1 MKKKLLICLVV
12 LGLTS
17 GCGKVTT
24 LPNGDEALVSF
35 TNENL
40 GISAGDLYN
49 KIKNTALSSLLDM
62 IDTKILLDKYP
73 DKESDANKYVDEQYD
88 LIKNNYKDDNGKFDE
103 SKLKEEIYTYYG
115 ITDID
120 KFKDIIRLNYYR
132 TEAVNDYAK
141 KSITDKQIQK
151 YYDENVY
158 GDISCKHIL
167 ITPEVTDSMT
177 DDEKSAADK
186 EALNKAKDIIKKLK
200 NGESFDDLAKE
211 YSNDT
216 SNKDKGG
223 DLGYFNT
230 GDMLEEFEKAAFA
243 LKKGKYTTTPV
254 KTKYGY
260 HIILKTDEKEKPS
273 LEDKKD
279 EIINTLATELK
290 SSDATLSINA
300 LVELRKSYGMNI
312 QDDEMNK
319 LYSTY
324 VSNSLLNAKSNSSS
338 SK

>member
-1 MKKKLLICLVV
+1 MKKKLLICLAV

-17 GCGKVTT
+17 GCGKVST
-24 LPNGDEALVSF
+24 LPNGDDALVSF
-35 TNENL
+35 SNTNL
-40 GISAGDLYN
+40 GISAGDLYSEV
-49 KIKNTALSSLLDM
+49 KGTALSKLIDM

-73 DKESDANKYVDEQYD
+73 NKSSDADKYVNEQYD
-88 LIKNNYKDDNGKFDE
+88 LIKTNFKDDNGKFDE
-103 SKLKEEIYTYYG
+103 KSLKEQIYAYYG

-141 KSITDKQIQK
+141 NNVTDKQIQK

-167 ITPEVTDSMT
+167 ITPAVTDDMS
-177 DDEKSAADK
+177 DEDKTKADK
-186 EALNKAKDIIKKLK
+186 EALQKAKDIIKKLK

-211 YSNDT
+211 YSDDT

-273 LEDKKD
+273 LEDKKE
-279 EIINTLATELK
+279 EIINTLASEAK
-290 SSDATLSINA
+290 SNDTALSINA
-300 LVELRKSYGMNI
+300 LVELRKEYGMNI
-312 QDDEMNK
+312 EDDEMSK

-324 VSNSLLNAKSNSSS
+324 ISNSLLSAKSNSS
-338 SK
+338 K

>member
-1 MKKKLLICLVV
+1 MKKKLLICLAV

-17 GCGKVTT
+17 GCGKVST
-24 LPNGDEALVSF
+24 LPNGNDALVSF
-35 TNENL
+35 SNTNL
-40 GISAGDLYN
+40 GISAGDLYSEV
-49 KIKNTALSSLLDM
+49 KGTALSKLIDM

-73 DKESDANKYVDEQYD
+73 DKSSDADKYVNEQYD
-88 LIKNNYKDDNGKFDE
+88 LIKTNFKDDKGKFDE
-103 SKLKEEIYTYYG
+103 ESLKEQIYAYYG

-141 KSITDKQIQK
+141 KSVTDKQIQK

-167 ITPEVTDSMT
+167 ITPAVTDNMS
-177 DDEKSAADK
+177 DEDKTKADK
-186 EALNKAKDIIKKLK
+186 EALQKAKDIIKKLK

-211 YSNDT
+211 YSDDT

-273 LEDKKD
+273 LEDKKE
-279 EIINTLATELK
+279 EIIKTLADDAK
-290 SSDATLSINA
+290 SKDTALSINA
-300 LVELRKSYGMNI
+300 LVELRKEYGMNI
-312 QDDEMNK
+312 EDDEMSK

-324 VSNSLLNAKSNSSS
+324 ISNSLLSAKSNSS
-338 SK
+338 K

>member
-1 MKKKLLICLVV
+1 MKKKLLICLAV

-17 GCGKVTT
+17 GCGKVST
-24 LPNGDEALVSF
+24 LPNGDDALVSF
-35 TNENL
+35 SNTNL
-40 GISAGDLYN
+40 GISAGDLYSEV
-49 KIKNTALSSLLDM
+49 KGTALSKLIDM

-73 DKESDANKYVDEQYD
+73 DKSSDADKYVNEQYD
-88 LIKNNYKDDNGKFDE
+88 LIKTNFKDDNGKFDE
-103 SKLKEEIYTYYG
+103 ESLKEQIYAYYG

-141 KSITDKQIQK
+141 NSVTDKQIQK

-167 ITPEVTDSMT
+167 ITPAVTDDMS
-177 DDEKSAADK
+177 DEDKTKADK
-186 EALNKAKDIIKKLK
+186 EALQKAKDIIKKLK

-211 YSNDT
+211 YSDDT

-273 LEDKKD
+273 LEDKKE
-279 EIINTLATELK
+279 EIINTLASEAK
-290 SSDATLSINA
+290 SNDAALSINA
-300 LVELRKSYGMNI
+300 LVELRKEYGMNI
-312 QDDEMNK
+312 EDDEMNK

-324 VSNSLLNAKSNSSS
+324 ISNSLLSAKSNSS
-338 SK
+338 K

>member
-1 MKKKLLICLVV
+1 MKKKLLICLAV

-17 GCGKVTT
+17 GCGKVST
-24 LPNGDEALVSF
+24 LPNGNDALVSF
-35 TNENL
+35 SNTNL
-40 GISAGDLYN
+40 GISAGDLYSEV
-49 KIKNTALSSLLDM
+49 KGTALSKLIDM

-73 DKESDANKYVDEQYD
+73 DKSSDADKYVNEQYD
-88 LIKNNYKDDNGKFDE
+88 LIKTNFKDDKGKFDE
-103 SKLKEEIYTYYG
+103 EALKEQIYAYYG

-141 KSITDKQIQK
+141 KSVTDKQIQK

-167 ITPEVTDSMT
+167 ITPVVTDNMS
-177 DDEKSAADK
+177 DEDKTKADK
-186 EALNKAKDIIKKLK
+186 EALQKAKDIIKKLK

-211 YSNDT
+211 YSDDT

-273 LEDKKD
+273 LEDKKE
-279 EIINTLATELK
+279 EIIKTLADDAK
-290 SSDATLSINA
+290 SKDTALSINA
-300 LVELRKSYGMNI
+300 LVELRKEYGMNI
-312 QDDEMNK
+312 EDDEMSK

-324 VSNSLLNAKSNSSS
+324 ISNSLLSAKSNSS
-338 SK
+338 K

>member
-1 MKKKLLICLVV
+1 MKKKLLICLAV

-17 GCGKVTT
+17 GCGKVST
-24 LPNGDEALVSF
+24 LPNGDDALVSF
-35 TNENL
+35 SNTNL
-40 GISAGDLYN
+40 GISAGDLYSEV
-49 KIKNTALSSLLDM
+49 KSTALSKLIDM

-73 DKESDANKYVDEQYD
+73 EKSSDADKYVNEQYD
-88 LIKNNYKDDNGKFDE
+88 LIKTNFKDDNGKFDE
-103 SKLKEEIYTYYG
+103 ESLKEQIYAYYG

-141 KSITDKQIQK
+141 NSVTDKQIQK

-167 ITPEVTDSMT
+167 ITPAVTDDMS
-177 DDEKSAADK
+177 DEDKTKADK
-186 EALNKAKDIIKKLK
+186 EALQKAKDIIKKLK

-211 YSNDT
+211 YSDDT

-273 LEDKKD
+273 LEDKKE
-279 EIINTLATELK
+279 EIIDTLASEAK
-290 SSDATLSINA
+290 SNDAALSINA
-300 LVELRKSYGMNI
+300 LVELRKEYGMNI
-312 QDDEMNK
+312 EDDEMNK

-324 VSNSLLNAKSNSSS
+324 ISNSLLSAKSNSS
-338 SK
+338 K

>member
-1 MKKKLLICLVV
+1 MKKKLLICLAV

-17 GCGKVTT
+17 GCGKVST
-24 LPNGDEALVSF
+24 LPNGDDALVSF
-35 TNENL
+35 SNTNL
-40 GISAGDLYN
+40 GISAGDLYSEV
-49 KIKNTALSSLLDM
+49 KGTALSKLIDM

-73 DKESDANKYVDEQYD
+73 DKSSDADKYVNEQYD
-88 LIKNNYKDDNGKFDE
+88 LIKTNFKDDKGKFDE
-103 SKLKEEIYTYYG
+103 ESLKEQIYDYYG

-141 KSITDKQIQK
+141 KSVTDKQIQK

-167 ITPEVTDSMT
+167 ITPAVTDDMS
-177 DDEKSAADK
+177 DEDKTKADK
-186 EALNKAKDIIKKLK
+186 EALQKAKDIIKKLK

-211 YSNDT
+211 YSDDT

-273 LEDKKD
+273 LEDKKE
-279 EIINTLATELK
+279 EIINTLVSEAK
-290 SSDATLSINA
+290 SNDTALSINA
-300 LVELRKSYGMNI
+300 LVELRKEYGMNI
-312 QDDEMNK
+312 EDDEMSK

-324 VSNSLLNAKSNSSS
+324 ISNSLLSAKSNSS
-338 SK
+338 K

>member
-1 MKKKLLICLVV
+1 MKKKLLICLAV

-17 GCGKVTT
+17 GCGKVST
-24 LPNGDEALVSF
+24 LPNGDDALVSF
-35 TNENL
+35 SNTNL
-40 GISAGDLYN
+40 GISAGDLYSEV
-49 KIKNTALSSLLDM
+49 KSTALSKLIDM

-73 DKESDANKYVDEQYD
+73 DKSSDADKYVNEQYD
-88 LIKNNYKDDNGKFDE
+88 LIKTNFKDDKGKFDE
-103 SKLKEEIYTYYG
+103 EALKEQIYALYG

-141 KSITDKQIQK
+141 KSVTDKQIQK

-167 ITPEVTDSMT
+167 ITPAVTDNMS
-177 DDEKSAADK
+177 DEDKTKADK
-186 EALNKAKDIIKKLK
+186 ETLQKAKDIIKKLK

-211 YSNDT
+211 YSDDT

-273 LEDKKD
+273 LEDKKE
-279 EIINTLATELK
+279 EIIKTLASEAK
-290 SSDATLSINA
+290 SKDTALSINA
-300 LVELRKSYGMNI
+300 LVELRKEYGMNI
-312 QDDEMNK
+312 EDDEMSK

-324 VSNSLLNAKSNSSS
+324 ISNSLLSAKSNSS
-338 SK
+338 K

>member
-1 MKKKLLICLVV
+1 MKKKLLICLAV

-17 GCGKVTT
+17 GCGKVST
-24 LPNGDEALVSF
+24 LPNGDDALVSF
-35 TNENL
+35 SNTNL
-40 GISAGDLYN
+40 GISAGDLYSEV
-49 KIKNTALSSLLDM
+49 KGTALSKLIDM

-73 DKESDANKYVDEQYD
+73 DKSSDADKYVNEQYD
-88 LIKNNYKDDNGKFDE
+88 LIKTNFKDDKGKFDE
-103 SKLKEEIYTYYG
+103 ESLKEQIYAYYG

-141 KSITDKQIQK
+141 KSVTDKQIQK

-158 GDISCKHIL
+158 GDISCKYIL
-167 ITPEVTDSMT
+167 ITPAVTDNMS
-177 DDEKSAADK
+177 DEDKTKADK
-186 EALNKAKDIIKKLK
+186 EALQKAKDIIKKLK

-211 YSNDT
+211 YSDDT

-273 LEDKKD
+273 LEDKKE
-279 EIINTLATELK
+279 EIIKTLASEAK
-290 SSDATLSINA
+290 SNDTALSINA
-300 LVELRKSYGMNI
+300 LVELRKEYGMNI
-312 QDDEMNK
+312 EDDEMSK

-324 VSNSLLNAKSNSSS
+324 ISNSLLSAKSNSS
-338 SK
+338 K

>member
-1 MKKKLLICLVV
+1 MKKKLLICLAV

-17 GCGKVTT
+17 GCGKVST
-24 LPNGDEALVSF
+24 LPNGDDALVSF
-35 TNENL
+35 SNTNL
-40 GISAGDLYN
+40 GISAADLYSEV
-49 KIKNTALSSLLDM
+49 KGTALSKLIDM

-73 DKESDANKYVDEQYD
+73 DKSSDADKYVNEQYD
-88 LIKNNYKDDNGKFDE
+88 LIKTNFKDDKGKFDE
-103 SKLKEEIYTYYG
+103 EALKEQIYAYYG

-141 KSITDKQIQK
+141 KSVTDKQIQK

-167 ITPEVTDSMT
+167 ITPAVTDNMS
-177 DDEKSAADK
+177 DEDKTKADK
-186 EALNKAKDIIKKLK
+186 EALQKAKDIIKKLK

-211 YSNDT
+211 YSDDT

-273 LEDKKD
+273 LEDKKE
-279 EIINTLATELK
+279 EIIKTLADDAK
-290 SSDATLSINA
+290 SKDTALSINA
-300 LVELRKSYGMNI
+300 LVELRKEYGMNI
-312 QDDEMNK
+312 EDDEMSK

-324 VSNSLLNAKSNSSS
+324 ISNSLLSAKSNSS
-338 SK
+338 K

>member
-1 MKKKLLICLVV
+1 MKKKLLICLAV

-17 GCGKVTT
+17 GCGKVST
-24 LPNGDEALVSF
+24 LPNGNDALVSF
-35 TNENL
+35 SNTNL
-40 GISAGDLYN
+40 GISAGDLYSEV
-49 KIKNTALSSLLDM
+49 KGTALSKLIDM

-73 DKESDANKYVDEQYD
+73 DKSSDADKYVNEQYD
-88 LIKNNYKDDNGKFDE
+88 LIKTNFKDDKGKFDE
-103 SKLKEEIYTYYG
+103 EALKEQIYAYYG

-141 KSITDKQIQK
+141 KSVTDKQIQK

-167 ITPEVTDSMT
+167 ITPAVTDNMS
-177 DDEKSAADK
+177 DEDKTKADK
-186 EALNKAKDIIKKLK
+186 EALQKAKDIIKKLK
-200 NGESFDDLAKE
+200 NGDSFDDLAKE
-211 YSNDT
+211 YSDDT

-273 LEDKKD
+273 LEDKKE
-279 EIINTLATELK
+279 EIISTLASEAK
-290 SSDATLSINA
+290 SNDTALSINA
-300 LVELRKSYGMNI
+300 LVELRKEYGMNI
-312 QDDEMNK
+312 EDDEMSK

-324 VSNSLLNAKSNSSS
+324 ISNSLLSAKSNSS
-338 SK
+338 K

>member
-1 MKKKLLICLVV
+1 MKKKLLICLAV

-17 GCGKVTT
+17 GCGKVST
-24 LPNGDEALVSF
+24 LPNGNDALVSF
-35 TNENL
+35 SNTNL
-40 GISAGDLYN
+40 GISAGDLYSEV
-49 KIKNTALSSLLDM
+49 KGTALSKLIDM

-73 DKESDANKYVDEQYD
+73 DKSSDADKYVNEQYD
-88 LIKNNYKDDNGKFDE
+88 LIKTNFKDDKGKFDE
-103 SKLKEEIYTYYG
+103 ESLKEQIYAYYG

-141 KSITDKQIQK
+141 KSVTDKQIQK

-167 ITPEVTDSMT
+167 ITPAVTDDMS
-177 DDEKSAADK
+177 DEDKTKADK
-186 EALNKAKDIIKKLK
+186 EALQKAKDIIKKLK

-211 YSNDT
+211 YSDDT

-273 LEDKKD
+273 LEDKKE
-279 EIINTLATELK
+279 EIIKTLASEAK
-290 SSDATLSINA
+290 SKDTALSINA
-300 LVELRKSYGMNI
+300 LVELRKEYGMNI
-312 QDDEMNK
+312 EDDEMSK

-324 VSNSLLNAKSNSSS
+324 ISNSLLSAKSKS

>member
-1 MKKKLLICLVV
+1 MKKKLLICLAV

-17 GCGKVTT
+17 GCGKVST
-24 LPNGDEALVSF
+24 LPNGNDALVSF
-35 TNENL
+35 SNTNL
-40 GISAGDLYN
+40 GISAGDLYSEV
-49 KIKNTALSSLLDM
+49 KGTALSKLIDM

-73 DKESDANKYVDEQYD
+73 DKSSDADKYVNEQYD
-88 LIKNNYKDDNGKFDE
+88 LIKTNFKDDKGKFDE
-103 SKLKEEIYTYYG
+103 EALKEQIYAYYG

-141 KSITDKQIQK
+141 KSVTDKQIQK
-151 YYDENVY
+151 YYDEKVY

-167 ITPEVTDSMT
+167 ITPAVTDNMS
-177 DDEKSAADK
+177 DEDKTKADK
-186 EALNKAKDIIKKLK
+186 EALQKAKDIIKKLK

-211 YSNDT
+211 YSDDT

-273 LEDKKD
+273 LEDKKE
-279 EIINTLATELK
+279 EIIKTLASEAK
-290 SSDATLSINA
+290 SNDTALSINA
-300 LVELRKSYGMNI
+300 LVELRKEYGMNI
-312 QDDEMNK
+312 EDDEMSK

-324 VSNSLLNAKSNSSS
+324 ISNSLLSAKSNSS
-338 SK
+338 K

>member
-1 MKKKLLICLVV
+1 MKKKLLICLAV

-17 GCGKVTT
+17 GCGKVST
-24 LPNGDEALVSF
+24 LPNGNDALVSF
-35 TNENL
+35 SNTNL
-40 GISAGDLYN
+40 GISAGDLYSEV
-49 KIKNTALSSLLDM
+49 KSTALSKLIDM

-73 DKESDANKYVDEQYD
+73 DKSSDADKYVNEQYD
-88 LIKNNYKDDNGKFDE
+88 LIKTNFKDDKGKFDE
-103 SKLKEEIYTYYG
+103 EALKEQIYAYYG

-141 KSITDKQIQK
+141 KSVTDKQIQK

-167 ITPEVTDSMT
+167 ITPAVTDNMS
-177 DDEKSAADK
+177 DEDKTKADK
-186 EALNKAKDIIKKLK
+186 EALQKAKDIIKKLK

-211 YSNDT
+211 YSDDT

-273 LEDKKD
+273 LEDKKE
-279 EIINTLATELK
+279 EIIKTLSSEAK
-290 SSDATLSINA
+290 SKDTALSINA
-300 LVELRKSYGMNI
+300 LVELRKEYGMNI
-312 QDDEMNK
+312 EDDEMSK

-324 VSNSLLNAKSNSSS
+324 ISNSLLSAKSKS

>member
-1 MKKKLLICLVV
+1 MKKKLLICLAV

-17 GCGKVTT
+17 GCGKVST
-24 LPNGDEALVSF
+24 LPNGDDALVSF
-35 TNENL
+35 SNTNL
-40 GISAGDLYN
+40 GISAGDLYSEV
-49 KIKNTALSSLLDM
+49 KGTALSKLIDM

-73 DKESDANKYVDEQYD
+73 DKSSDADKYVNEQYD
-88 LIKNNYKDDNGKFDE
+88 LIKTNFKDDNGKFDE
-103 SKLKEEIYTYYG
+103 ESLKEQIYAYYG

-141 KSITDKQIQK
+141 NSVTDKQIQK

-167 ITPEVTDSMT
+167 ITPAVTDDMS
-177 DDEKSAADK
+177 DEDKTKADK
-186 EALNKAKDIIKKLK
+186 EALQKAKDIIKKLK

-211 YSNDT
+211 YSDDT

-273 LEDKKD
+273 LEDKKE
-279 EIINTLATELK
+279 EIIDTLASEAK
-290 SSDATLSINA
+290 SNDTALSINA
-300 LVELRKSYGMNI
+300 LVELRKEYGMKI
-312 QDDEMNK
+312 EDDEMNK

-324 VSNSLLNAKSNSSS
+324 ISNSLLSAKSSS
-338 SK
+338 SN

>member
-1 MKKKLLICLVV
+1 MKKKLLICLAV

-17 GCGKVTT
+17 GCGKVST
-24 LPNGDEALVSF
+24 LPNGDDALVSF
-35 TNENL
+35 SNTNL
-40 GISAGDLYN
+40 GISAGDLYSEV
-49 KIKNTALSSLLDM
+49 KGTALSKLIDM

-73 DKESDANKYVDEQYD
+73 DKSSDADKYVNEQYD
-88 LIKNNYKDDNGKFDE
+88 LIKTNFKDDKGKFDE
-103 SKLKEEIYTYYG
+103 ESLKEQIYAYYG
-115 ITDID
+115 ITDIN

-141 KSITDKQIQK
+141 KSVTDKQIQK

-167 ITPEVTDSMT
+167 ITPAVTDDMS
-177 DDEKSAADK
+177 DEDKTKADK
-186 EALNKAKDIIKKLK
+186 EALQKAKDIIKKLK

-211 YSNDT
+211 YSDDT

-273 LEDKKD
+273 LEDKKE
-279 EIINTLATELK
+279 EIINTLASEAK
-290 SSDATLSINA
+290 SNDTALSINA
-300 LVELRKSYGMNI
+300 LVELRKEYGMNI
-312 QDDEMNK
+312 EDDELSK

-324 VSNSLLNAKSNSSS
+324 ISNSLLSAKSNSS
-338 SK
+338 K

>member
-1 MKKKLLICLVV
+1 MKKKLLICLAV

-17 GCGKVTT
+17 GCGKVST
-24 LPNGDEALVSF
+24 LPNGNDALVSF
-35 TNENL
+35 SNTNL
-40 GISAGDLYN
+40 GISAGDLYSEV
-49 KIKNTALSSLLDM
+49 KSTALSKLIDM

-73 DKESDANKYVDEQYD
+73 DKSSDADKYVNEQYD
-88 LIKNNYKDDNGKFDE
+88 LIKTNFKDDKGKFDE
-103 SKLKEEIYTYYG
+103 EALKEQIYAYYG

-141 KSITDKQIQK
+141 KSVTDKQIQK

-167 ITPEVTDSMT
+167 ITPAVTDNMS
-177 DDEKSAADK
+177 DEDKTKADK
-186 EALNKAKDIIKKLK
+186 ETLQKAKDIIKKLK

-211 YSNDT
+211 YSDDT

-273 LEDKKD
+273 LEDKKE
-279 EIINTLATELK
+279 EIIKTLASEAK
-290 SSDATLSINA
+290 SKDTALSINA
-300 LVELRKSYGMNI
+300 LVELRKEYGMNI
-312 QDDEMNK
+312 EDDEMSK

-324 VSNSLLNAKSNSSS
+324 ISNSLLSAKSNSS
-338 SK
+338 K

>member
-1 MKKKLLICLVV
+1 MKKKLLICLAV

-17 GCGKVTT
+17 GCGKVST
-24 LPNGDEALVSF
+24 LPNGNDALVSF
-35 TNENL
+35 SNTNL
-40 GISAGDLYN
+40 GISAGDLYSEV
-49 KIKNTALSSLLDM
+49 KGTALSKLIDM

-73 DKESDANKYVDEQYD
+73 DKSSDADKYVNEQYD
-88 LIKNNYKDDNGKFDE
+88 LIKTNFKDDKGKFDE
-103 SKLKEEIYTYYG
+103 ESLKEQIYAYYG

-141 KSITDKQIQK
+141 KSVTDKQIQK

-167 ITPEVTDSMT
+167 ITPAVTDNMS
-177 DDEKSAADK
+177 DEDKTKADK
-186 EALNKAKDIIKKLK
+186 EALQKAKDIIKKLK
-200 NGESFDDLAKE
+200 NDESFDDLAKE
-211 YSNDT
+211 YSDDT

-273 LEDKKD
+273 LEDKKE
-279 EIINTLATELK
+279 EIIKTLASEAK
-290 SSDATLSINA
+290 SKDTALSINA
-300 LVELRKSYGMNI
+300 LVELRKEYGMNI
-312 QDDEMNK
+312 EDDEMSK

-324 VSNSLLNAKSNSSS
+324 ISNSLLSAKSKS

>member
-1 MKKKLLICLVV
+1 
-12 LGLTS
+12 
-17 GCGKVTT
+17 
-24 LPNGDEALVSF
+24 
-35 TNENL
+35 
-40 GISAGDLYN
+40 
-49 KIKNTALSSLLDM
+49 M

-73 DKESDANKYVDEQYD
+73 DKSSDADKYVNEQYD
-88 LIKNNYKDDNGKFDE
+88 LIKTNFKDDKGKFDE
-103 SKLKEEIYTYYG
+103 ESLKEQIYAYYG

-141 KSITDKQIQK
+141 KSVTDKQIQK

-167 ITPEVTDSMT
+167 ITPAVTDDMS
-177 DDEKSAADK
+177 DEDKTKADK
-186 EALNKAKDIIKKLK
+186 EALQKAKDIIKKLK

-211 YSNDT
+211 YSDDT

-273 LEDKKD
+273 LEDKKE
-279 EIINTLATELK
+279 EIIKTLASEAK
-290 SSDATLSINA
+290 SNDTVLSINA
-300 LVELRKSYGMNI
+300 LVELRKEYGMNI
-312 QDDEMNK
+312 EDDEMSK

-324 VSNSLLNAKSNSSS
+324 ISNSLLSAKSNSS
-338 SK
+338 K

>member
-1 MKKKLLICLVV
+1 MKKKLLICLAV

-17 GCGKVTT
+17 GCGKVST
-24 LPNGDEALVSF
+24 LPNGDDALVSF
-35 TNENL
+35 SNTNL
-40 GISAGDLYN
+40 GISAADLYSEV
-49 KIKNTALSSLLDM
+49 KGTALSKLIDM

-73 DKESDANKYVDEQYD
+73 DKSSDADKYVNEQYD
-88 LIKNNYKDDNGKFDE
+88 LIKTNFKDDKGKFDE
-103 SKLKEEIYTYYG
+103 VALKEQIYAYYG

-141 KSITDKQIQK
+141 KSVTDKQIQK

-167 ITPEVTDSMT
+167 ITPAVTDNMS
-177 DDEKSAADK
+177 DEDKTKADK
-186 EALNKAKDIIKKLK
+186 EALQKAKDIIKKLK

-211 YSNDT
+211 YSDDT

-273 LEDKKD
+273 LEDKKE
-279 EIINTLATELK
+279 EIIKTLADDAK
-290 SSDATLSINA
+290 SKDTALSINA
-300 LVELRKSYGMNI
+300 LVELRKEYGMNI
-312 QDDEMNK
+312 EDDEMSK

-324 VSNSLLNAKSNSSS
+324 ISNSLLSAKSNSS
-338 SK
+338 K

>member
-1 MKKKLLICLVV
+1 MKKKLLICLAV

-17 GCGKVTT
+17 GCGKVST
-24 LPNGDEALVSF
+24 LPNGDDALVSF
-35 TNENL
+35 SNTNL
-40 GISAGDLYN
+40 GISAGDLYSEV
-49 KIKNTALSSLLDM
+49 KGTALSKLIDM

-73 DKESDANKYVDEQYD
+73 DKSSDADKYVNEQYD
-88 LIKNNYKDDNGKFDE
+88 LIKTNFKDDNGKFDE
-103 SKLKEEIYTYYG
+103 KSLKEQIYAYYG

-141 KSITDKQIQK
+141 NSVTDKQIQK

-167 ITPEVTDSMT
+167 ITPAVTDNMS
-177 DDEKSAADK
+177 DEDKTKADK
-186 EALNKAKDIIKKLK
+186 EALQKAKDIIKKLK

-211 YSNDT
+211 YSDDT

-273 LEDKKD
+273 LEDKKE
-279 EIINTLATELK
+279 EIIKTLASEAK
-290 SSDATLSINA
+290 SNDTALSINA
-300 LVELRKSYGMNI
+300 LVELRKEYGMNI
-312 QDDEMNK
+312 EDDEMSK

-324 VSNSLLNAKSNSSS
+324 ISNSLLSAKSNSS
-338 SK
+338 K

>member
-1 MKKKLLICLVV
+1 MKKKLLICLAV

-17 GCGKVTT
+17 GCGKVST
-24 LPNGDEALVSF
+24 LPNGDDALVSF
-35 TNENL
+35 SNTNL
-40 GISAGDLYN
+40 GISAGDLYSEV
-49 KIKNTALSSLLDM
+49 KGTALSKLIDM

-73 DKESDANKYVDEQYD
+73 DKSSDADKYVNEQYD
-88 LIKNNYKDDNGKFDE
+88 LIKTNFKDDKGKFDE
-103 SKLKEEIYTYYG
+103 EALKEQIYAYYG

-141 KSITDKQIQK
+141 KSVTDKQIQK

-167 ITPEVTDSMT
+167 ITPAVTDDMS
-177 DDEKSAADK
+177 DEDKTKADK
-186 EALNKAKDIIKKLK
+186 EALQKAKDIIKKLK

-211 YSNDT
+211 YSDDT

-273 LEDKKD
+273 LEDKKE
-279 EIINTLATELK
+279 EIINTLASEAK
-290 SSDATLSINA
+290 SNDTALSINA
-300 LVELRKSYGMNI
+300 LVELRKEYGMNI
-312 QDDEMNK
+312 EDDEMSK

-324 VSNSLLNAKSNSSS
+324 ISNSLLSAKSNSS
-338 SK
+338 K

>member
-1 MKKKLLICLVV
+1 MKKKVLICLAV

-17 GCGKVTT
+17 GCGKVST
-24 LPNGDEALVSF
+24 LPNGDDALVSF
-35 TNENL
+35 SNTNL
-40 GISAGDLYN
+40 GISAGDLYSEV
-49 KIKNTALSSLLDM
+49 KGTALSKLIDM

-73 DKESDANKYVDEQYD
+73 DKSSDADKYVNEQYD
-88 LIKNNYKDDNGKFDE
+88 LIKTNFKDDKGKFDE
-103 SKLKEEIYTYYG
+103 ESLKEQIYAYYG

-141 KSITDKQIQK
+141 KSVTDKQIQK

-167 ITPEVTDSMT
+167 ITPAVTDDMS
-177 DDEKSAADK
+177 DEDKTKADK
-186 EALNKAKDIIKKLK
+186 EALQKAKDIIKKLK

-211 YSNDT
+211 YSDDT

-273 LEDKKD
+273 LEDKKE
-279 EIINTLATELK
+279 EIINTLVSEAK
-290 SSDATLSINA
+290 SNDTALSINA
-300 LVELRKSYGMNI
+300 LVELRKEYGMNI
-312 QDDEMNK
+312 EDDEMSK

-324 VSNSLLNAKSNSSS
+324 ISNSLLSAKSNSS
-338 SK
+338 K

>member
-1 MKKKLLICLVV
+1 MKKKLLICLAV

-17 GCGKVTT
+17 GCGKVST
-24 LPNGDEALVSF
+24 LPNGDDALVSF
-35 TNENL
+35 SNTNL
-40 GISAGDLYN
+40 GISAGDLYSEV
-49 KIKNTALSSLLDM
+49 KGTALSKLIDM

-73 DKESDANKYVDEQYD
+73 DKSSDADKYVNEQYD
-88 LIKNNYKDDNGKFDE
+88 LIKTNFKDDKGKFDE
-103 SKLKEEIYTYYG
+103 ESLKEQIYAYYG

-141 KSITDKQIQK
+141 KSVTDKQIQK

-167 ITPEVTDSMT
+167 ITPAVTDDMS
-177 DDEKSAADK
+177 DEDKTKADK
-186 EALNKAKDIIKKLK
+186 EALQKAKDIINKLK

-211 YSNDT
+211 YSDDT

-273 LEDKKD
+273 LEDKKE
-279 EIINTLATELK
+279 EIINTLVSEAK
-290 SSDATLSINA
+290 SNDTALSINA
-300 LVELRKSYGMNI
+300 LVELRKEYGMNI
-312 QDDEMNK
+312 EDDEMNK

-324 VSNSLLNAKSNSSS
+324 ISNSLLSAKSNSS
-338 SK
+338 K

>member
-1 MKKKLLICLVV
+1 MKKKLLICLAV

-17 GCGKVTT
+17 GCGKVST
-24 LPNGDEALVSF
+24 LPNGNDALVSF
-35 TNENL
+35 SNTNL
-40 GISAGDLYN
+40 GISAGDLYSEV
-49 KIKNTALSSLLDM
+49 KGTALSKLIDM

-73 DKESDANKYVDEQYD
+73 DKSSDADKYVNEQYD
-88 LIKNNYKDDNGKFDE
+88 LIKTNFKDDKGKFDE
-103 SKLKEEIYTYYG
+103 ESLKEQIYAYYG

-141 KSITDKQIQK
+141 KSVTDKQIQK

-167 ITPEVTDSMT
+167 ITPAVTDNMS
-177 DDEKSAADK
+177 DEDKTKADK
-186 EALNKAKDIIKKLK
+186 EALQKAKDIIKKLK

-211 YSNDT
+211 YSDDT

-273 LEDKKD
+273 LEDKKE
-279 EIINTLATELK
+279 EIIKTLADDAK
-290 SSDATLSINA
+290 SKDTALSINA
-300 LVELRKSYGMNI
+300 LVELRKEYGMNI
-312 QDDEMNK
+312 EDDEISK

-324 VSNSLLNAKSNSSS
+324 ISNSLLSAKSKS

>member
-1 MKKKLLICLVV
+1 MKKKLLICLAV

-17 GCGKVTT
+17 GCGKVST
-24 LPNGDEALVSF
+24 LPNGDDALVSF
-35 TNENL
+35 SNTNL
-40 GISAGDLYN
+40 GISAGDLYSEV
-49 KIKNTALSSLLDM
+49 KGTALSKLIDM

-73 DKESDANKYVDEQYD
+73 DKSSDADKYVNEQYD
-88 LIKNNYKDDNGKFDE
+88 LIKTNFKDDKGKFDE
-103 SKLKEEIYTYYG
+103 ESLKEQIYAYYG

-141 KSITDKQIQK
+141 KSVTDKQIQK

-167 ITPEVTDSMT
+167 ITPAVTDNMS
-177 DDEKSAADK
+177 DEDKTKADK
-186 EALNKAKDIIKKLK
+186 EALQKAKDIIKKLK

-211 YSNDT
+211 YSDDT

-273 LEDKKD
+273 LEDKKE
-279 EIINTLATELK
+279 EIINTLVSEAK
-290 SSDATLSINA
+290 SNDTALSINA
-300 LVELRKSYGMNI
+300 LVELRKEYGVNI
-312 QDDEMNK
+312 EDDEMSK

-324 VSNSLLNAKSNSSS
+324 ISNSLLSAKSNSS
-338 SK
+338 K

>member
-1 MKKKLLICLVV
+1 MKKKLLICLAV

-17 GCGKVTT
+17 GCGKVST
-24 LPNGDEALVSF
+24 LPNGNDALVSF
-35 TNENL
+35 SNTNL
-40 GISAGDLYN
+40 GISAGDLYSEV
-49 KIKNTALSSLLDM
+49 KGTALSKLIDM

-73 DKESDANKYVDEQYD
+73 DKSSDADKYVNEQYD
-88 LIKNNYKDDNGKFDE
+88 LIKTNFKDDKGKFDE
-103 SKLKEEIYTYYG
+103 EALKEQIYAYYG

-141 KSITDKQIQK
+141 KSVTDKQIQK

-167 ITPEVTDSMT
+167 ITPAVTDDMS
-177 DDEKSAADK
+177 DEDKTKADK
-186 EALNKAKDIIKKLK
+186 EALQKAKDIIKKLK

-211 YSNDT
+211 YSDDT

-273 LEDKKD
+273 LEDKKE
-279 EIINTLATELK
+279 EIIKTLASEAK
-290 SSDATLSINA
+290 SNDTALSINA
-300 LVELRKSYGMNI
+300 LVELRKEYGMNI
-312 QDDEMNK
+312 EDDEMSK

-324 VSNSLLNAKSNSSS
+324 ISNSLLSAKSNSS
-338 SK
+338 K

>member
-1 MKKKLLICLVV
+1 MKKKLLICLAV

-17 GCGKVTT
+17 GCGKVST
-24 LPNGDEALVSF
+24 LPNGNDALVSF
-35 TNENL
+35 SNTNL
-40 GISAGDLYN
+40 GISAGDLYSEG
-49 KIKNTALSSLLDM
+49 KGTALSKLIDM

-73 DKESDANKYVDEQYD
+73 DKSSDADKYVNEQYD
-88 LIKNNYKDDNGKFDE
+88 LIKTNFKDDKGKFDE
-103 SKLKEEIYTYYG
+103 EALKEQIYAYYG

-141 KSITDKQIQK
+141 KSVTDKQIQK

-167 ITPEVTDSMT
+167 ITPAVTDNMS
-177 DDEKSAADK
+177 DEDKTKADK
-186 EALNKAKDIIKKLK
+186 EALQKAKDIIKKLK

-211 YSNDT
+211 YSDDT

-273 LEDKKD
+273 LEDKKE
-279 EIINTLATELK
+279 EIIKTLADDAK
-290 SSDATLSINA
+290 SKDTALSINA
-300 LVELRKSYGMNI
+300 LVELRKEYGMNI
-312 QDDEMNK
+312 EDDEMSK

-324 VSNSLLNAKSNSSS
+324 ISNSLLSAKSNSS
-338 SK
+338 K

>member
-1 MKKKLLICLVV
+1 MKKKLLICLAV

-17 GCGKVTT
+17 GCGKVST
-24 LPNGDEALVSF
+24 LPNGNDALVSF
-35 TNENL
+35 SNTNL
-40 GISAGDLYN
+40 GISAGDLYSEV
-49 KIKNTALSSLLDM
+49 KGTALSKLIDM

-73 DKESDANKYVDEQYD
+73 DKSSDADKYVNEQYD
-88 LIKNNYKDDNGKFDE
+88 LIKTNFKDDKGKFDE
-103 SKLKEEIYTYYG
+103 EALKEQIYAYYG

-141 KSITDKQIQK
+141 KSVTDKQIQK

-167 ITPEVTDSMT
+167 ITPAVTDDMS
-177 DDEKSAADK
+177 DEDKTKADK
-186 EALNKAKDIIKKLK
+186 ESLQKAKDIIKKLK

-211 YSNDT
+211 YSDDT

-273 LEDKKD
+273 LEDKKE
-279 EIINTLATELK
+279 EIIKTLASEAK
-290 SSDATLSINA
+290 SKDTALSINA
-300 LVELRKSYGMNI
+300 LVELRKEYGMNI
-312 QDDEMNK
+312 EDDEMSK

-324 VSNSLLNAKSNSSS
+324 ISNSLLSAKSKS

>member
-1 MKKKLLICLVV
+1 MKKKLLICLAV

-17 GCGKVTT
+17 GCGKVST
-24 LPNGDEALVSF
+24 LPNGDDALVSF
-35 TNENL
+35 SNTNL
-40 GISAGDLYN
+40 GISAGDLYSEV
-49 KIKNTALSSLLDM
+49 KGTALSKLIDM

-73 DKESDANKYVDEQYD
+73 DKSSDADKYVNEQYD
-88 LIKNNYKDDNGKFDE
+88 LIKTNFKDDKGKFDE
-103 SKLKEEIYTYYG
+103 ESLKEQIYAYYG

-141 KSITDKQIQK
+141 KSVTDKQIQK

-167 ITPEVTDSMT
+167 ITPAVTDDMS
-177 DDEKSAADK
+177 DEDKTKADK
-186 EALNKAKDIIKKLK
+186 EALQKAKDIIKKLK

-211 YSNDT
+211 YSDDT

-273 LEDKKD
+273 LEDKKE
-279 EIINTLATELK
+279 EIIKTLADDAK
-290 SSDATLSINA
+290 SNDTALSINA
-300 LVELRKSYGMNI
+300 LVELRKEYGMNI
-312 QDDEMNK
+312 EDDEMSK

-324 VSNSLLNAKSNSSS
+324 ISNSLLSAKSNSS
-338 SK
+338 K

>member
-1 MKKKLLICLVV
+1 MKKKLLICLAV

-17 GCGKVTT
+17 GCGKVST
-24 LPNGDEALVSF
+24 LPNGNDALVSF
-35 TNENL
+35 SNTNL
-40 GISAGDLYN
+40 GISAGDLYSEV
-49 KIKNTALSSLLDM
+49 KGTALSKLIDM

-73 DKESDANKYVDEQYD
+73 DKSSDADKYVNEQYD
-88 LIKNNYKDDNGKFDE
+88 LIKTNFKDDKGKFDE
-103 SKLKEEIYTYYG
+103 EALKEQIYAYYG

-141 KSITDKQIQK
+141 KSVTDKQIQK

-167 ITPEVTDSMT
+167 ITPAVTDNMS
-177 DDEKSAADK
+177 DEDKTKADK
-186 EALNKAKDIIKKLK
+186 EAFQKAKDIIKKLK

-211 YSNDT
+211 YSDDT

-273 LEDKKD
+273 LEDKKE
-279 EIINTLATELK
+279 EIIKTLASEAK
-290 SSDATLSINA
+290 SNDTALSINA
-300 LVELRKSYGMNI
+300 LVELRKEYGMNI
-312 QDDEMNK
+312 EDDEMSK

-324 VSNSLLNAKSNSSS
+324 ISNSLLSAKSNSS
-338 SK
+338 K

>member
-1 MKKKLLICLVV
+1 MKKKLLICLAV

-17 GCGKVTT
+17 GCGKVST
-24 LPNGDEALVSF
+24 LPNGDDALVSF
-35 TNENL
+35 SNTNL
-40 GISAGDLYN
+40 GISAADLYSEV
-49 KIKNTALSSLLDM
+49 KGTALSKLIDM

-73 DKESDANKYVDEQYD
+73 DKSSDADKYVNEQYD
-88 LIKNNYKDDNGKFDE
+88 LIKTNFKDDKGKFDE
-103 SKLKEEIYTYYG
+103 ESLKEQIYAYYG

-141 KSITDKQIQK
+141 KSVTDKQIQK

-167 ITPEVTDSMT
+167 ITPAVTDDMS
-177 DDEKSAADK
+177 DEDKTKADK
-186 EALNKAKDIIKKLK
+186 EALQKAKDIIKKLK

-211 YSNDT
+211 YSDDT

-230 GDMLEEFEKAAFA
+230 GDMLEEFEKAAFD

-273 LEDKKD
+273 LEDKKE
-279 EIINTLATELK
+279 EIINTLASEAK
-290 SSDATLSINA
+290 SNDTALSINA
-300 LVELRKSYGMNI
+300 LVELRKEYGMNI
-312 QDDEMNK
+312 EDDEMSK

-324 VSNSLLNAKSNSSS
+324 ISNSLLSAKSNSS
-338 SK
+338 K

>member
-1 MKKKLLICLVV
+1 MKKKLLICLAV

-17 GCGKVTT
+17 GCGKEST
-24 LPNGDEALVSF
+24 LPNGNDALVSF
-35 TNENL
+35 SNTNL
-40 GISAGDLYN
+40 GISAGDLYSEV
-49 KIKNTALSSLLDM
+49 KGTALSKLIDM

-73 DKESDANKYVDEQYD
+73 DKSSDADKYVNEQYD
-88 LIKNNYKDDNGKFDE
+88 LIKTNFKDDKGKFDE
-103 SKLKEEIYTYYG
+103 EALKEQIYAYYG

-141 KSITDKQIQK
+141 KGVTDKQIQK

-167 ITPEVTDSMT
+167 ITPAVTDNMS
-177 DDEKSAADK
+177 DEDKTKADK
-186 EALNKAKDIIKKLK
+186 EALQKAKDIIKKLK

-211 YSNDT
+211 YSDDT

-273 LEDKKD
+273 LEDKKE
-279 EIINTLATELK
+279 EIIKTLASEAK
-290 SSDATLSINA
+290 SKDTALSINA
-300 LVELRKSYGMNI
+300 LVELRKEYGMNI
-312 QDDEMNK
+312 EDDEMSK

-324 VSNSLLNAKSNSSS
+324 ISNSLLSAKSNSS
-338 SK
+338 K

>member
-1 MKKKLLICLVV
+1 MKKKLLICLAV

-17 GCGKVTT
+17 GCGKVST
-24 LPNGDEALVSF
+24 LPNGDDALVSF
-35 TNENL
+35 SNTNL
-40 GISAGDLYN
+40 GISAGDLYSEV
-49 KIKNTALSSLLDM
+49 KGTALSKLIDM

-73 DKESDANKYVDEQYD
+73 DKSSDADKYVNEQYD
-88 LIKNNYKDDNGKFDE
+88 LIKTNFKDDKGKFDE
-103 SKLKEEIYTYYG
+103 ESLKEQIYAYYG

-141 KSITDKQIQK
+141 KSVTDKQIQK

-167 ITPEVTDSMT
+167 ITPAVTDNMS
-177 DDEKSAADK
+177 DEDKTKADK
-186 EALNKAKDIIKKLK
+186 EALQKAKDIIKKLK

-211 YSNDT
+211 YSDDT

-273 LEDKKD
+273 LEDKKE
-279 EIINTLATELK
+279 EIIKTLASEAK
-290 SSDATLSINA
+290 SKDTALSINA
-300 LVELRKSYGMNI
+300 LVELRKEYGMNI
-312 QDDEMNK
+312 EDDEMSK

-324 VSNSLLNAKSNSSS
+324 ISNSLLSAKSNSS
-338 SK
+338 K

>member
-1 MKKKLLICLVV
+1 MKKKLLICLAV

-17 GCGKVTT
+17 GCGKVST
-24 LPNGDEALVSF
+24 LPNGNDALVSF
-35 TNENL
+35 SNTNL
-40 GISAGDLYN
+40 GISAGDLYSEV
-49 KIKNTALSSLLDM
+49 KGTALSKLIDM

-73 DKESDANKYVDEQYD
+73 DKSSDADKYVNEQYD
-88 LIKNNYKDDNGKFDE
+88 LIKTNFKDDNGKFDE
-103 SKLKEEIYTYYG
+103 KSLKEQIYALYG

-141 KSITDKQIQK
+141 KSVTDKQIQK

-167 ITPEVTDSMT
+167 ITPAVTDNMS
-177 DDEKSAADK
+177 DEDKTKADK
-186 EALNKAKDIIKKLK
+186 EALQKAKDIIKKLK

-211 YSNDT
+211 YSDDT

-273 LEDKKD
+273 LEDKKE
-279 EIINTLATELK
+279 EIIKTLASEAK
-290 SSDATLSINA
+290 SKDTALSINA
-300 LVELRKSYGMNI
+300 LVELRKEYGMNI
-312 QDDEMNK
+312 EDDEMSK

-324 VSNSLLNAKSNSSS
+324 ISNSLLSAKSNSS
-338 SK
+338 K

>member
-1 MKKKLLICLVV
+1 MKKKLLICLAV

-17 GCGKVTT
+17 GCGKVST
-24 LPNGDEALVSF
+24 LPNGNDALVSF
-35 TNENL
+35 SNTNL
-40 GISAGDLYN
+40 GISAGDLYSEV
-49 KIKNTALSSLLDM
+49 KGTALSKLIDM

-73 DKESDANKYVDEQYD
+73 DKSSDADKYVNEQYD
-88 LIKNNYKDDNGKFDE
+88 LIKTNFKDDKGKFDE
-103 SKLKEEIYTYYG
+103 EALKEQIYAYYG

-141 KSITDKQIQK
+141 KSVTDKQIQK

-167 ITPEVTDSMT
+167 ITPAVTDNMS
-177 DDEKSAADK
+177 DEDKTKADK
-186 EALNKAKDIIKKLK
+186 EALQKAKDIIKKLK

-211 YSNDT
+211 YSDDT

-273 LEDKKD
+273 LEDKKE
-279 EIINTLATELK
+279 EIIKTLSSEAK
-290 SSDATLSINA
+290 SKDTALSINA
-300 LVELRKSYGMNI
+300 LVELRKEYGMNI
-312 QDDEMNK
+312 EDDEMSK

-324 VSNSLLNAKSNSSS
+324 ISNSLLSAKSNSS
-338 SK
+338 K